1 VSSASDLELLEA
13 WRGGDKVAG
22 DALVERHFASVY
34 RFFRRKL
41 DVDTAKDLAQK
52 TFLTGLEA
60 ERRIRDDLRFKAFVL
75 GVARNILLQHLRAS
89 GRKAEREA
97 AVPDPESTAESP
109 SRVVALRQEQQIL
122 LAALQALPVDLQMT
136 IELHYWEDLT
146 TREIAEVLEV
156 PAGTVK
162 WRLSRAREL
171 LRERINEAVQ
181 EKDLRDSTLGR
192 LDEWARSLADASR

>member
-1 VSSASDLELLEA
+1 MSSASDLELLEA

-60 ERRIRDDLRFKAFVL
+60 EARIRDDLRFKAFVL

-97 AVPDPESTAESP
+97 AGPDPQSTAESP

-171 LRERINEAVQ
+171 LRERISDAVQ